1 MTELY
6 LSGALALIG
15 LFALRAPHENLRT
28 VFALAIMW
36 PLSILLIIV
45 FILMS
50 MTNWNID
57 SAMNT
62 KMFGFRRP
70 TNPNAKGFAVTI
82 FYVELQFYK
91 TLKI

>member
-6 LSGALALIG
+6 LSGALAFVG
-15 LFALRAPHENLRT
+15 MFALRAPHENLRT

-36 PLSILLIIV
+36 PLSILVILFMIVLV
-45 FILMS
+45 FIG
-50 MTNWNID
+50 WNMD

-70 TNPNAKGFAVTI
+70 TNPGVKGFAITI

-91 TLKI
+91 TLKV